1 MVLQAIVSQQ
11 LIPGMDGALVPA
23 FEIMRVDPAI
33 ASVIRDGK
41 VHQLDN
47 MIFAGSANGMQT
59 MDGDILRLYNE
70 GRISRENAMMYC
82 VNPDIMARK
91 LH

>member
-1 MVLQAIVSQQ
+1 M
-11 LIPGMDGALVPA
+11 IPCVDGSLVPA

-47 MIFAGSANGMQT
+47 MIYAGSTSGMQT
-59 MDGDILRLYNE
+59 MDSDLLRLYSE
-70 GRISRENAMMYC
+70 GRISRENALLYC
-82 VNPDIMARK
+82 VNPETMSRK
-91 LH
+91 IR